1 MITDTEY
8 MQLISETYDL
18 SDYTTKKKLLFCNEA
33 QRIVNVEHIVNN
45 LYLHIKNNVSG
56 IDFGT
61 IPKSKGVVTQIEN
74 YASIVDCINSVHELV
89 ASYGERTDI
98 PDALTT
104 ALANLQKRERMF
116 TRAFATG
123 IEFPVM
129 LYNMTVLAVVS
140 STSLLLSGSV
150 EYVKNGHDSF
160 SASFDKA
167 GYVKSRDHVLYQYIT
182 LFNKNCDNGSIDKLI
197 NECIRNNL
205 TAVSE
210 SYEYEDGEEYLEEG
224 IVGTAVAAAKVA
236 KKIAS
241 SDAVKNSKVMGTAK
255 RTVNI
260 GKKVVT
266 SKPVKI
272 VAIIVAIGIAAVLLL
287 KGLCKLMYW
296 AISTC
301 SKLSDWFEI
310 QATYL
315 QINAEN
321 LKYRDDRKGSDD
333 HRKKVYQSQMKW
345 VDRFKKISNKL
356 ALKDS
361 KATKETEEEERRNR
375 NSHYDEDDDYYDDE
389 DDDSLF

>member
-104 ALANLQKRERMF
+104 ALANLQKRERVF

-129 LYNMTVLAVVS
+129 LYNMTILAVVS

-205 TAVSE
+205 TTVSE
-210 SYEYEDGEEYLEEG
+210 NAEMDAINEG
-224 IVGTAVAAAKVA
+224 IIGTVAASSIGSAIKNNESIMKTAKGA
-236 KKIAS
+236 LDIGKKIA
-241 SDAVKNSKVMGTAK
+241 
-255 RTVNI
+255 RT
-260 GKKVVT
+260 
-266 SKPVKI
+266 KPFKF
-272 VAIIVAIGIAAVLLL
+272 VAIAVAIGITVVALL
-287 KGLCKLMYW
+287 KGICKLMYW
-296 AISTC
+296 VISTRM
-301 SKLSDWFEI
+301 KLSDWFEI

-321 LKYRDDRKGSDD
+321 LKYRDDSRGDD
-333 HRKKVYQSQMKW
+333 HRKKVYQNQMKW

-361 KATKETEEEERRNR
+361 KATKETEEEERRSR
-375 NSHYDEDDDYYDDE
+375 NSHYDEDEDYYDDE
-389 DDDSLF
+389 DDGGLF

>member
-61 IPKSKGVVTQIEN
+61 IPKSKGVVTRVEN

-104 ALANLQKRERMF
+104 ALANLQKRERLF

-197 NECIRNNL
+197 NECIKNNI
-205 TAVSE
+205 TTVSE
-210 SYEYEDGEEYLEEG
+210 SAEMDAINEG
-224 IVGTAVAAAKVA
+224 IIGTAAASAIGSAIKNNKSIAKTA
-236 KKIAS
+236 KGAVDIGRKIA
-241 SDAVKNSKVMGTAK
+241 K
-255 RTVNI
+255 
-260 GKKVVT
+260 
-266 SKPVKI
+266 SKPFKFVTI
-272 VAIIVAIGIAAVLLL
+272 AVAIGIAIVALLQL
-287 KGLCKLMYW
+287 IRILMYW
-296 AISTC
+296 FISTRM
-301 SKLSDWFEI
+301 KLSDWFEI

-345 VDRFKKISNKL
+345 VERFRKISNML

-361 KATKETEEEERRNR
+361 KATKETEDEERRNR
-375 NSHYDEDDDYYDDE
+375 NSHYEDDDDYYEDE
-389 DDDSLF
+389 DDGGLF